1 MKLSI
6 PVAET
11 IQKRHSV
18 RTYENQPLL
27 PQDRN
32 ALLEYMKQ
40 LDNPFGVPVHTHIID
55 KKLSEDG
62 EKLGTYGVIKGASTF
77 LGISIPDTKLAPL
90 AAGYQFETL
99 ILLATHMGLGTVWL
113 AATFNRDGFASAM
126 EIEKDEL
133 FLAVSPVGYP
143 AAKRSLT
150 ETLMRSTMKSSSRKE
165 WKELFYQADFHT
177 PLTQALAGAYA
188 QPLEMVR
195 IAPSAK
201 NAQPWRVRK
210 VGNVYHFYAHYKPEL
225 SRGEET
231 IKQVDLGIA
240 LSHFH
245 QTALALGLNGAF
257 ELMPQEDAKLPK
269 NLHYIISWR
278 IDETK

>member
-1 MKLSI
+1 MKLPI
-6 PVAET
+6 PVVDT

-27 PQDRN
+27 PRDRDT
-32 ALLEYMKQ
+32 LLEYMKK
-40 LDNPFGVPVHTHIID
+40 LDNPFAVPVHTYIID
-55 KKLSEDG
+55 KTLSTDG

-113 AATFNRDGFASAM
+113 AATFDRDSFSSAM
-126 EIEKDEL
+126 EIPKDEL
-133 FLAVSPVGYP
+133 FLAISPVGYP

-150 ETLMRSTMKSSSRKE
+150 ETLMRSTMKSSFRKE
-165 WKELFYQADFHT
+165 WKELFYQADFCT
-177 PLTQALAGAYA
+177 PLSQELADAYA

-195 IAPSAK
+195 LAPSAK

-210 VGNVYHFYAHYKPEL
+210 EGNAYHFYAHYKPGL
-225 SRGEET
+225 SKGEET
-231 IKQVDLGIA
+231 IKQVDVGIA

-245 QTALALGLNGAF
+245 QTALELGLPGTF
-257 ELMPQEDAKLPK
+257 EQIPQEDVKLPE
-269 NLHYIISWR
+269 NLHYMISWR
-278 IDETK
+278 IGEVK

>member
-1 MKLSI
+1 MKLPI
-6 PVAET
+6 PVVDT

-27 PQDRN
+27 PRDRDT
-32 ALLEYMKQ
+32 LLEYMKK
-40 LDNPFGVPVHTHIID
+40 LDNPFAVPVHTYIID
-55 KKLSEDG
+55 KTLSTDG

-77 LGISIPDTKLAPL
+77 LGISIPDTKLASL

-113 AATFNRDGFASAM
+113 AATFDRDSFSSAM
-126 EIEKDEL
+126 EIPKDEL
-133 FLAVSPVGYP
+133 FLAISPVGYP

-150 ETLMRSTMKSSSRKE
+150 ETLMRSTMKSSFRKE
-165 WKELFYQADFHT
+165 WKELFYQADFCT
-177 PLTQALAGAYA
+177 PLSQELADAYA

-195 IAPSAK
+195 LAPSAK

-210 VGNVYHFYAHYKPEL
+210 EGNAYHFYTHYKPGL
-225 SRGEET
+225 SKGEET
-231 IKQVDLGIA
+231 IKQVDVGIA

-245 QTALALGLNGAF
+245 QTALELGLTGAF
-257 ELMPQEDAKLPK
+257 EQTTQEDVKLPE
-269 NLHYIISWR
+269 NLHYMISWR
-278 IDETK
+278 IGEAK